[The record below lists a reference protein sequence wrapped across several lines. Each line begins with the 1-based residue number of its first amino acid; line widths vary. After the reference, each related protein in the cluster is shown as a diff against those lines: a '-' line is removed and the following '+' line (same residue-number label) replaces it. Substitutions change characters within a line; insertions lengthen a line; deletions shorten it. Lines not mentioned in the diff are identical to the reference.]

1 MELPKHTLGR
11 TGLEVTQLGFGTAVR
26 SRPEDNFGDSEAETI
41 LHAVLDAGI
50 NFIDTAP
57 DYGESEERIGRF
69 ISCRREEYYLATKC
83 GCNIDAEGA
92 RQDPGH
98 VWTAD
103 RLRRNIDQSLARMKT
118 DYVDLLQMHNPSVEE
133 VEAGKLVEV
142 LEEIR
147 QTGLARF
154 VGVSSTVPHLMGFAQ
169 TGSFDA
175 YQVPY
180 SALERTHERMI
191 QQVADAGAGL
201 IVRGGIAQGGRNQ
214 NTERWDMWERAGLN
228 ELAGGMN
235 RYEFVLRFTLTHP
248 ACQTTIVG
256 TTQQDHL
263 RSNIAAAL
271 AGPLPQAVY
280 DEAKKRLAQMGEGPD
295 RSNV

>member
-1 MELPKHTLGR
+1 MELPKRTLGR
-11 TGLEVTQLGFGTAVR
+11 TGLEVTQLGFGTALHL
-26 SRPEDNFGDSEAETI
+26 RPEDNFGDAEAETM

-69 ISCRREEYYLATKC
+69 ISHRREEYYLATKC
-83 GCNIDAEGA
+83 GCNIDADGA
-92 RQDPGH
+92 PQEPGH

-103 RLRRNIDQSLARMKT
+103 RVRRNVDESLARMKT

-142 LEEIR
+142 LEEIKES
-147 QTGLARF
+147 GMARF
-154 VGVSSTVPHLMGFAQ
+154 IGVSSTTPHLMSFAQ
-169 TGSFDA
+169 TGAFDA
-175 YQVPY
+175 FQVPY

-191 QQVADAGAGL
+191 QQVADGNAGM
-201 IVRGGIAQGGRNQ
+201 IVRGGLAQGGRNQ
-214 NTERWDMWERAGLN
+214 ARWDMWERAGLN
-228 ELAGGMN
+228 EVAGDMN

-256 TTQQDHL
+256 TTHGDHL
-263 RSNIAAAL
+263 RANIAAAL

-280 DEAKKRLAQMGEGPD
+280 DEAKDRLTQMGEEPD
-295 RSNV
+295 STDA